1 MKHHLLLVLLC
12 LGLSLPALAQSDAPA
27 TRQDIQRYL
36 DAVHSQK
43 MIQQMVDAMSKPMH
57 QMIHDEFIKDQDKL
71 PPDFEAKMN
80 QQMDEML
87 KDAPWDKILDAM
99 IPVYQK
105 HFTQGD
111 VNALIA
117 FYSSPTGQKILNDMP
132 AILSDSMQSVMPI
145 MRQHIDTVTR
155 RMQDEIAESLKQ
167 MQVAPQRS
175 TTRN

>member
-1 MKHHLLLVLLC
+1 
-12 LGLSLPALAQSDAPA
+12 
-27 TRQDIQRYL
+27 
-36 DAVHSQK
+36 
-43 MIQQMVDAMSKPMH
+43 
-57 QMIHDEFIKDQDKL
+57 
-71 PPDFEAKMN
+71 
-80 QQMDEML
+80 
-87 KDAPWDKILDAM
+87 M

-132 AILSDSMQSVMPI
+132 AIMSDSMQSVMPI

-167 MQVAPQRS
+167 MQAAPKRS